1 MSTTLLDLEDL
12 LASDELENSSSSNLG
27 NEQVQ
32 EVSKKVAALDKMDDL
47 VTSSQPFSEGTSAGE
62 VKDARVVDQQHGPT
76 TSSTTEETMI
86 TPIRADTAATPEG
99 LLSGSV
105 EGIIGDGAKESSSS
119 QSRSLMSSSQ
129 LHISLGSIPVSAEKT
144 SPAQTTVPSEM
155 LAPSNSV
162 DADRARIWKIIDK
175 SAEGVTYHLG
185 ALSDMSFAMEA
196 RTALNRLKDR
206 ALAGERDEE
215 DRQGFWSDFK
225 IVYSRLSTIPDVE
238 RAWQGVVELNRIHE
252 VFSCGI
258 NATGEGGTSKRQMEE
273 VVAAAMR
280 EHEVRLHEQQ
290 QVMLTNLRQQIVADV
305 VEEMRKMR
313 RDERAKLAHHIDL
326 RVGDLER
333 SIMAEPL
340 HHATTGTFTSEDT
353 RNFDHPVETKGQLSQ
368 LFELYRIA
376 KKIFSRLIGRR
387 SNALS
392 LSSVTNSR
400 EEQYYSI
407 TTGIKGKR
415 AVVCENF
422 RKESANELSV
432 GIQELVHILSS
443 KIEKGYVRVRA
454 QGPRAASGFV
464 PAQILSI
471 DK

>member
-12 LASDELENSSSSNLG
+12 LGSDKPENSSSNLG
-27 NEQVQ
+27 NEQGQ
-32 EVSKKVAALDKMDDL
+32 ELAKKAAAFDKMDDL
-47 VTSSQPFSEGTSAGE
+47 VTSTQPFPEGTSAGE

-86 TPIRADTAATPEG
+86 TPIRTDTAATPEG

-105 EGIIGDGAKESSSS
+105 EGIIGEGAKESSSS

-144 SPAQTTVPSEM
+144 SPAQTTVPSEV

-185 ALSDMSFAMEA
+185 ALSDMGFAMEA

-215 DRQGFWSDFK
+215 DRQGFWNDFK
-225 IVYSRLSTIPDVE
+225 IVYSRLATIPDVE

-258 NATGEGGTSKRQMEE
+258 NATGEGGMSKRQMEE

-290 QVMLTNLRQQIVADV
+290 QVMLTNLREQIVADV

-333 SIMAEPL
+333 SIMAGPL
-340 HHATTGTFTSEDT
+340 HRTTTGTFTSEDT

-368 LFELYRIA
+368 
-376 KKIFSRLIGRR
+376 SRTAARSSTTPSRSSRPSTSQPSPSLAEVPGRPR
-387 SNALS
+387 LS
-392 LSSVTNSR
+392 AVPS
-400 EEQYYSI
+400 
-407 TTGIKGKR
+407 TGIKGKR

-443 KIEKGYVRVRA
+443 KIEKGYVRVRT

-471 DK
+471 DE